1 MSAPSRRRRPLRRLR
16 LAARLTAAICF
27 VGTLAGAAGVFTA
40 GASPLP
46 AAGALYAATVAWG
59 VGEMAHLRERT
70 LFRPG
75 RPPPPHSALLW
86 WTGRLLVVLAVS
98 TLPAALLIGGLTRR

>member
-1 MSAPSRRRRPLRRLR
+1 M
-16 LAARLTAAICF
+16 AARSIAAACF
-27 VGTLAGAAGVFTA
+27 LGMLVGVAGVFAA

-59 VGEMAHLRERT
+59 VGEMAHLRERV
-70 LFRPG
+70 LYRPQ

-86 WTGRLLVVLAVS
+86 WGVRLVVVVLVS
-98 TLPAALLIGGLTRR
+98 TLPAALMLGGLAAR